1 VRLRRLSGNPLGG
14 WGRGFMLRYDWII
27 FTAVSL
33 IAVLEIRR
41 RLGLQPVVAWR
52 PLAIASAPWLLA
64 GVVALQHPELDSF
77 KRYDL
82 NLGPPV
88 YASIAAVV
96 VVWITLVSWLFRG
109 GAELLANSASVRRA
123 LHLPESPSTIKLLAI
138 AAVCGGVLGM
148 ISIVITATLEPR

>member
-1 VRLRRLSGNPLGG
+1 
-14 WGRGFMLRYDWII
+14 MLRHDWII

-41 RLGLQPVVAWR
+41 RLELRPVVAWR

-64 GVVALQHPELDSF
+64 GVVAIQHPELDSF
-77 KRYDL
+77 QRYDL
-82 NLGPPV
+82 NLGLAV

-96 VVWITLVSWLFRG
+96 VVWISLLAWVFRG
-109 GAELLANSASVRRA
+109 GAELLANSSSVRRA
-123 LHLPESPSTIKLLAI
+123 LNLPESPSTIKLVTI

-148 ISIVITATLEPR
+148 IGIVITATLEPR